1 MRREGVYIAQICEN
15 QHLEHH
21 FRIKGAIASA
31 PVGRED
37 IADVKTVYD
46 RIDNPYHV
54 IFGYKFIQR
63 WWKKQILFS
72 IVGFY
77 C

>member
-1 MRREGVYIAQICEN
+1 MPGGPIFNCYPGPFQMLDAV
-15 QHLEHH
+15 
-21 FRIKGAIASA
+21 ASA

-46 RIDNPYHV
+46 RINNPYHV
-54 IFGYKFIQR
+54 IFGHEFIQR

-77 C
+77 R